1 MSSKKRSHN
10 FNDEEN
16 KENDNRNPFCPKK
29 PITTTLVEQRQ
40 AQNLQTQ
47 QNRAAGRAK
56 RRSETITPSLINT
69 AKIWNQNLPV
79 GVADGRPENQG
90 GHNVFKTRVL
100 ETTAPLVPLHPQDV
114 AMNLV
119 ELHHQMSMSFYSDF
133 ILILFIFYPDFIQ
146 ILSRF
151 YSDFLEIHFIQIL
164 S

>member
-29 PITTTLVEQRQ
+29 PITTTLFEQRQ

-56 RRSETITPSLINT
+56 RRSENITPSTLINT

-119 ELHHQMSMSFYSDF
+119 ELHHQMCR
-133 ILILFIFYPDFIQ
+133 PCPFIQ
-146 ILSRF
+146 ILS
-151 YSDFLEIHFIQIL
+151 
-164 S
+164 